1 MSHASERCNV
11 TRKRRFRD
19 HFEAIK
25 ALHRL
30 QERST
35 RDTVQQRVY
44 ECDACEGWH
53 LTSQKVWGE
62 NVKDPTRRRGL

>member
-25 ALHRL
+25 ALRRL

-35 RDTVQQRVY
+35 RDTVPQRVY

-53 LTSQKVWGE
+53 LASQKVWGE
-62 NVKDPTRRRGL
+62 NVKDPTRR

>member
-1 MSHASERCNV
+1 MSRASERCNV

-19 HFEAIK
+19 HFETIK

-35 RDTVQQRVY
+35 RDTVPQRVY

-62 NVKDPTRRRGL
+62 TQQGPTQR

>member
-1 MSHASERCNV
+1 MSHASDRCNV

-25 ALHRL
+25 ALRRL
-30 QERST
+30 QARST
-35 RDTVQQRVY
+35 RDTVPQRVY

-53 LTSQKVWGE
+53 LT
-62 NVKDPTRRRGL
+62 